1 MAAAMKDVV
10 GAAAGLTGLVLES
23 ARDLLQYMVR
33 RGQMTQEEADKL
45 MREVI
50 LNGLVKMPGWK
61 YTLKDQDIS
70 DIIAYVRT
78 LPEPPPP
85 TNKGGGGAELTPTG
99 RAALSLYQKI
109 NAKFFTATRSDWARL
124 KKLLRG

>member
-1 MAAAMKDVV
+1 MKTRAALLVIV
-10 GAAAGLTGLVLES
+10 LAAGAQAASAQQLTPQQAHGRMLLTQNCNICHLPQNPGS
-23 ARDLLQYMVR
+23 ATYGPRLSKTSVNGD
-33 RGQMTQEEADKL
+33 DKL

-50 LNGLVKMPGWK
+50 MNGLVKMPGWK

-85 TNKGGGGAELTPTG
+85 TTRGGGGGAE
-99 RAALSLYQKI
+99 
-109 NAKFFTATRSDWARL
+109 
-124 KKLLRG
+124 